1 MMSLHNNSFVAIIP
15 VIYEDNFEEIP
26 GNEIHIVPSK
36 RAFLNG
42 HPVPM
47 CYNKPDAVVGRSQ
60 LLGLIAPE
68 PNNLSDV
75 QTMGLTVKLLSVLIS
90 GALVGLDSL
99 SIVTAGSDRIAN
111 FHL

>member
-1 MMSLHNNSFVAIIP
+1 MSLHNNSFVAIIP
-15 VIYEDNFEEIP
+15 VICDPDFNEKP
-26 GNEIHIVPSK
+26 GSEIHIVPSK

-47 CYNKPDAVVGRSQ
+47 CYNNKRGQSQ

-90 GALVGLDSL
+90 GALVGLNSL
-99 SIVTAGSDRIAN
+99 SIVTAGSDRIAT
-111 FHL
+111 FQL